1 MTRRRPTRSPG
12 RATNDRYFCELLATH
27 GLLTRTELAEGTG
40 LSKPSTLEI
49 IDRLIDDGLVVPA
62 GTDERVR
69 RGPKA
74 AVFALPAHLGLAI
87 GVEVTGKT
95 IRVRRRTLTGG
106 DLGSTDV
113 RLKARG
119 ALATQ
124 IAAAIKLSPDDL
136 RFRHRSVVLGLPG
149 AVDPTTGDILFAT
162 DLPQWRAGI
171 ARDLRTKVD
180 ADVTYE
186 NEVNLRAVAERVG
199 GAARGLDDF
208 LLLALGHGVGAALI
222 LDGRLRRGIHGAAGE
237 IGYLP
242 VPGAGPADGKT
253 IGTYQ
258 SVAGA
263 WDLPHAIGREHSS
276 DFAWAYALAEK
287 SPEAPDWSA
296 VAANI
301 GLGLISMISVI
312 DPATIILGGRIA
324 HIAGPTLGTAVADY
338 LSEAL
343 PWPAPSV
350 LMSALD
356 DDAVLEG
363 ALVHGRRRLRDLAF
377 PASPLADSSV
387 LPDLDRRTK
396 SGTPSTRVPYA
407 P

>member
-1 MTRRRPTRSPG
+1 MSQRRPTRAPA

-27 GLLTRTELAEGTG
+27 GPLTRAELADGTG

-49 IDRLIDDGLVVPA
+49 IDRLIDDGLVIPA

-74 AVFALPAHLGLAI
+74 AVFALPDHLGVAI

-95 IRVRRRTLTGG
+95 IRVQRRTLTGT
-106 DLGSTDV
+106 DLGATSA
-113 RLKARG
+113 RLKPRG

-124 IAAAIKLSPDDL
+124 IAAAIQLSPADL
-136 RFRHRSVVLGLPG
+136 RYRHRSVVVGLPG
-149 AVDPTTGDILFAT
+149 AVDPTSGDVLFAT
-162 DLPQWRAGI
+162 DLPRWRAGI
-171 ARDLRTKVD
+171 ARDLRAVMD

-186 NEVNLRAVAERVG
+186 NEVNLRAVAERET

-222 LDGRLRRGIHGAAGE
+222 LDGRLHRGIHGAAGE

-242 VPGAGPADGKT
+242 VPGAEPAAGQAT
-253 IGTYQ
+253 GTYQ

-263 WDLPHAIGREHSS
+263 WDLPHAIGREHTT
-276 DFAWAYALAEK
+276 DFAWAYAMAEEPPGAPSWGALAE
-287 SPEAPDWSA
+287 
-296 VAANI
+296 NI
-301 GLGLISMISVI
+301 GLGLISMITVV
-312 DPATIILGGRIA
+312 DPATIILGGRVS
-324 HIAGPTLGTAVADY
+324 HITGPPLGAAVASY
-338 LSEAL
+338 LSDAL

-363 ALVHGRRRLRDLAF
+363 ALVHGRRRLRNLAF
-377 PASPLADSSV
+377 PASPLAV
-387 LPDLDRRTK
+387 TPTLPDRDGPLR
-396 SGTPSTRVPYA
+396 
-407 P
+407 